1 MAASPERLLQAQS
14 LHLLHETILG
24 ERASPGA
31 GLGALVARLGVVSFG
46 IVEHIIVV
54 DRVSPAGGTGP
65 FLLGVVLGIHGA
77 VVPSSGKYK
86 DKIEQNRFEKGTT
99 EGLGAWDLGRQC
111 PERRLGCLPRIP
123 QDRVGGTRREL
134 CVQILL
140 HETQA
145 YLCQADMT
153 VGIE

>member
-54 DRVSPAGGTGP
+54 DRVSPVGGTGP
-65 FLLGVVLGIHGA
+65 FLLGLVLGVHGA
-77 VVPSSGKYK
+77 VVPSSSRYK
-86 DKIEQNRFEKGTT
+86 DKIK
-99 EGLGAWDLGRQC
+99 
-111 PERRLGCLPRIP
+111 
-123 QDRVGGTRREL
+123 QDRFKKEKARDREL
-134 CVQILL
+134 VI
-140 HETQA
+140 
-145 YLCQADMT
+145 
-153 VGIE
+153 